1 LHKFFIPT
9 LTPGVGSSGL
19 KMPNGVDEIADG
31 LKVGPKPAVKQNEQ
45 QDKKRYNYKVFQSAV
60 C

>member
-1 LHKFFIPT
+1 M
-9 LTPGVGSSGL
+9 LTAGVGSSGL
-19 KMPNGVDEIADG
+19 KVPNGVDEIADG